1 MDKIIATIKAIEEQ
15 TKKEINFISFYS
27 NGEVREITFTVYDIQ
42 PIDGTASE
50 SL

>member
-27 NGEVREITFTVYDIQ
+27 NREVKEITSTVYDIR
-42 PIDGTASE
+42 PIDNTAPE
-50 SL
+50 RL